1 MSNDADD
8 SLPPAI
14 GEGMPLPAVLERH
27 FAKVR
32 AWQKTPEGAKA
43 RAKWE
48 RDKLAQARAE
58 REELCEM
65 RGIPADHEVRRYAL
79 DAHPTGELFEAIREA
94 IRWQREQQEHRGG
107 LVPAMRVLVGP
118 PGTGKTCALAWACA
132 SWQKRALYRTADAL
146 STLKK
151 QDAEWKEAVNVSLL
165 VIDELGIEAY
175 PEVLVELLLARWTA
189 GSLTLCAS
197 NLSVDDFIVRYFARA
212 GERLA
217 DRLTQ
222 QRSRGLRTFVK
233 ATWASYRDAEG
244 RL

>member
-1 MSNDADD
+1 MIDADD

-48 RDKLAQARAE
+48 RDKLAKARAE
-58 REELCEM
+58 REELCEL
-65 RGIPADHEVRRYAL
+65 RGIPADHEVRSYAL
-79 DAHPTGELFEAIREA
+79 DPHPTGELFEAIREA
-94 IRWQREQQEHRGG
+94 IAWQREQQERRGG

-132 SWQKRALYRTADAL
+132 SWPKRALYRTADAL

-151 QDAEWKEAVNVSLL
+151 QDAEWREAVNASLL
-165 VIDELGIEAY
+165 VVDELGIEAY

-189 GSLTLCAS
+189 GALTLCAS
-197 NLSVDDFIVRYFARA
+197 NLSVDEFIARYFARA

-222 QRSRGLRTFVK
+222 QRARGLRTFVK
-233 ATWASYRDAEG
+233 ATWASYRGAEG